1 MACAVKQG
9 RVAVKGVKFS
19 VLALSSVIAASVV
32 FGAME
37 RATAADGFPDGQTIN
52 LVSWSA
58 AGSPKDVMAREVAK
72 SLKKQFGWRV
82 AVLDV
87 TGGGGAAAMHY
98 LLNQPSNALTLI
110 AASGSME
117 LSLQTSLK
125 SLFSLKDFEFVS
137 QIQTDPFVMVV
148 KADSPFK
155 TMADLEAKGRN
166 GRVSVAGFGADS
178 DEHLVAADLAKQH
191 NFSITWIPYSGGSK
205 AITALLGNN
214 VEAVLT
220 NLSQTV
226 PLVEGGKLRI
236 LGATTAKPIENPA
249 APSFASMRYKNM
261 ERSLWR
267 GFVAKAGAS
276 KDRIETLSKAF
287 AKLADDPDYLK
298 YTKRVHITVKYL
310 GPDDFRKSVEASM
323 KQSAAEISLLGH

>member
-110 AASGSME
+110 AASGRWS
-117 LSLQTSLK
+117 S
-125 SLFSLKDFEFVS
+125 
-137 QIQTDPFVMVV
+137 
-148 KADSPFK
+148 
-155 TMADLEAKGRN
+155 RYR
-166 GRVSVAGFGADS
+166 RV
-178 DEHLVAADLAKQH
+178 
-191 NFSITWIPYSGGSK
+191 
-205 AITALLGNN
+205 
-214 VEAVLT
+214 
-220 NLSQTV
+220 
-226 PLVEGGKLRI
+226 
-236 LGATTAKPIENPA
+236 
-249 APSFASMRYKNM
+249 
-261 ERSLWR
+261 
-267 GFVAKAGAS
+267 
-276 KDRIETLSKAF
+276 
-287 AKLADDPDYLK
+287 
-298 YTKRVHITVKYL
+298 
-310 GPDDFRKSVEASM
+310 
-323 KQSAAEISLLGH
+323 